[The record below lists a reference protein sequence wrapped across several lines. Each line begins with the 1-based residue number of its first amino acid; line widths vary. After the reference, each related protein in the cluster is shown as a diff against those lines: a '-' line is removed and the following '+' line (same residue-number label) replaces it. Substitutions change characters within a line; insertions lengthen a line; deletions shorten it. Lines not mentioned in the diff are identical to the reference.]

1 MDFKDWRK
9 APDETNDKPK
19 TPNSDKYRG
28 KRYFDYIDEQIHE
41 AQARGDFDNLPGTG
55 KPLTFDDTPFTGDKA
70 LAYSLLKQ
78 NGYAPPE
85 VELAKEIRIQF
96 EKTQEK
102 LEKLRQQR
110 KSLCTRLIPLFGSEK
125 RAFNYAVEKATAQY
139 NQLLR
144 ELNRKIL
151 KLNLITPAPM
161 HMSTFEVERLVQQ
174 FRNSCPLFDRNETN

>member
-9 APDETNDKPK
+9 APDNTSEEPVTPK
-19 TPNSDKYRG
+19 IGRYRG
-28 KRYFDYIDEQIHE
+28 KQYLDYIDEQIHE

-55 KPLTFDDTPFTGDKA
+55 KPLNLDENPFLGDKA

-85 VELAKEIRIQF
+85 VELAKEIRTQF
-96 EKTQEK
+96 EKAQGK

-110 KSLCTRLIPLFGSEK
+110 KSLCARRIPPFASEK
-125 RAFNYAVEKATAQY
+125 RAFHDAVEKATTQY
-139 NQLLR
+139 VQLLR

-151 KLNLITPAPM
+151 NLNLITPSPM
-161 HMSTFEVERLVQQ
+161 HMPMYEVEKLVQQ
-174 FRNSCPLFDRNETN
+174 FRNSCPPIE

>member
-9 APDETNDKPK
+9 APDNTSDEPATPK
-19 TPNSDKYRG
+19 IGRYRG
-28 KRYFDYIDEQIHE
+28 KQYLDYIDEQIHE

-55 KPLTFDDTPFTGDKA
+55 KPLHLDENPFTGDKA

-85 VELAKEIRIQF
+85 VELAKEIRTQF
-96 EKTQEK
+96 EKAQEK

-110 KSLCTRLIPLFGSEK
+110 KSLCARRIPPFGSEK
-125 RAFNYAVEKATAQY
+125 RAFNYAVEKATTQY
-139 NQLLR
+139 DQLLR

-151 KLNLITPAPM
+151 NLNLITPSSM
-161 HMSTFEVERLVQQ
+161 HMPMFEVEQLVQE
-174 FRNSCPLFDRNETN
+174 FRNSCPHFD

>member
-9 APDETNDKPK
+9 APDNTSDEPATPK
-19 TPNSDKYRG
+19 IGRFRG
-28 KRYFDYIDEQIHE
+28 KQYFDYIDEQIHE
-41 AQARGDFDNLPGTG
+41 AQARGDFENLPGTG
-55 KPLTFDDTPFTGDKA
+55 KPLNLDDNLFIGDKA

-85 VELAKEIRIQF
+85 VELAKEIRTEF

-110 KSLCTRLIPLFGSEK
+110 KSLCIRRIPPFGSEK

-139 NQLLR
+139 EQLLR

-151 KLNLITPAPM
+151 NLNLITPSPM
-161 HMSTFEVERLVQQ
+161 HMPMYEVEKLVQQ
-174 FRNSCPLFDRNETN
+174 FRNSCPPIE

>member
-9 APDETNDKPK
+9 APDNTSDEPATPK
-19 TPNSDKYRG
+19 IGRFRG
-28 KRYFDYIDEQIHE
+28 KQYFDYIVEQLDG

-55 KPLTFDDTPFTGDKA
+55 KPLNLDDTPFTGDKA
-70 LAYSLLKQ
+70 LGYSLLKQ

-85 VELAKEIRIQF
+85 IELAKEIRTRF
-96 EKTQEK
+96 EKAQEK

-110 KSLCTRLIPLFGSEK
+110 KSLCARRIPPFASEK
-125 RAFNYAVEKATAQY
+125 RAFHDAVEKATAQY

-151 KLNLITPAPM
+151 NLNLITPSPM
-161 HMSTFEVERLVQQ
+161 HMTMFEVEKLVQE
-174 FRNSCPLFDRNETN
+174 FRNSCPPFQ